1 MKQKEQKELKLE
13 KVVVYIYPDGTK
25 TNDYREYFLL
35 NIIVYMGL
43 WIYSIIEAIF
53 YPILFLFGKTERKHY
68 LKKKVYWREIK

>member
-25 TNDYREYFLL
+25 TNEHSAYFLL
-35 NIIVYMGL
+35 NIIIYICL
-43 WIYSIIEAIF
+43 WTYSIIEAIF